1 MHIKKVSEGL
11 YEVRR
16 HRYPRPMFRGTMAEC
31 VEFMRINNPK
41 QEFYND

>member
-1 MHIKKVSEGL
+1 MHIKKVAPGV

-31 VEFMRINNPK
+31 VQFMQVNNPK
-41 QEFYND
+41 AEYYE